1 MFVAHDCGFP
11 NKIILS
17 PSARQD
23 VWAADDGADV
33 RLLLSRAF
41 KRCFP
46 PVSAEIFAD
55 GAAMIER
62 VEHGSRV
69 PKVVLLD
76 YQMPGLDG
84 LQTVAALQPYL
95 HGETVVL
102 MFSAVTNRETVRA
115 AYSSGVR
122 LFLGKPVNGHEYMT
136 LANLCAY
143 CSDHEPSFDPL
154 GSAWDVTRAL
164 HLFTEQN
171 PAPIVV

>member
-1 MFVAHDCGFP
+1 
-11 NKIILS
+11 
-17 PSARQD
+17 
-23 VWAADDGADV
+23 
-33 RLLLSRAF
+33 LLLSRAF

-55 GAAMIER
+55 GSAMIER
-62 VEHGSRV
+62 VEQGSAL

-84 LQTVAALQPYL
+84 LQTLAALKPHL
-95 HGETVVL
+95 RGDTMVL
-102 MFSAVTNRETVRA
+102 MFSGVINRETVRA

-143 CSDHEPSFDPL
+143 CSDHEPAFDAL
-154 GSAWDVTRAL
+154 DSAWDVTRAL
-164 HLFTEQN
+164 DLFTEQH
-171 PAPIVV
+171 PPIMAV